1 MEAETISYSLRSSLI
16 TQKHHSTNEIIRLVQ
31 QGDGDETVE
40 SICREYDISTATFR
54 GWRRK
59 YGDIDLADA
68 KRLKE
73 FCDDRPNLL
82 HGGRDYFLI
91 AKE

>member
-1 MEAETISYSLRSSLI
+1 MTGAICSMESETNSHSLRSSLI
-16 TQKHHSTNEIIRLVQ
+16 AQKNHSTKQIICLVQ

-40 SICREYDISTATFR
+40 SICREYDISTATFH

-59 YGDIDLADA
+59 YGDMDLADA

-73 FCDDRPNLL
+73 LEQENT
-82 HGGRDYFLI
+82 
-91 AKE
+91 E